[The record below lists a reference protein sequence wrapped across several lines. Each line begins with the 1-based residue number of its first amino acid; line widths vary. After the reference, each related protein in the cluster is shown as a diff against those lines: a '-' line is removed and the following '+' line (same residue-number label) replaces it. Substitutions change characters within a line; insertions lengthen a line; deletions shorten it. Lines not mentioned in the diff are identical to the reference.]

1 MLSLPLPPEH
11 IELTVNLLPGFFT
24 GMPSPSVSQAF
35 SFDLLVTDSVK
46 RLRSLLAQQIDET
59 PSSLLLAT
67 LSRGT
72 VFQREF
78 HQQVRIL
85 DDASPLPQT
94 AEWLLAYQ
102 VIIGVSSQV
111 VAA

>member
-11 IELTVNLLPGFFT
+11 VKLTVNLLPGFFT
-24 GMPSPSVSQAF
+24 GMPSPSVAQAI
-35 SFDLLVTDSVK
+35 SLDLLVTDSVK
-46 RLRSLLAQQIDET
+46 RLRSLLAHQLDET
-59 PSSLLLAT
+59 PDHFLLVT

-72 VFQREF
+72 VSLREF

-102 VIIGVSSQV
+102 VTAGVSSHLV
-111 VAA
+111 VA